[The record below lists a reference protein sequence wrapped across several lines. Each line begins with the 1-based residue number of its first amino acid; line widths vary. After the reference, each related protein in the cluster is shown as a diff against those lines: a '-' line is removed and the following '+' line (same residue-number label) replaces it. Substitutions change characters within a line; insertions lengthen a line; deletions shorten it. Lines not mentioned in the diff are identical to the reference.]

1 MAHPG
6 PVLPSTF
13 EEGTP
18 ARDGARSACGGLL
31 GLLGQAHG
39 ARHPCRAHR
48 RPQLHQGQVIVEGPR
63 VKLGRGWRRRV
74 NEAWAGGAVPK
85 SEGLGLP
92 SHLRVGHDAI
102 HLNLLRRF
110 PLGPLCQRYRP
121 QKLVR
126 GPAARDTQDRN
137 ARSFPLE
144 TLPPPTGTP
153 QPPASQRPR
162 TVRRR
167 EDSEA
172 GKETAAR
179 GQQRP
184 GLARGAPPP
193 TTREELE
200 PRAGDPG
207 GRGPDVPREAV
218 RRRKHPGR
226 GHQDAAAQ
234 RLPAELQP
242 HQPGPGPRWCCV
254 APHNAAVRPRH
265 VDSARAPLA
274 TRPWKG
280 RRGTSKEAQ
289 VPVVLTIETP
299 LGPTLRSALLPSPLS
314 PKPLQAHLA
323 QVNPSGGGLEA
334 WDAQVLLR
342 NTPLSLTAPL
352 PLFSTPG
359 SA

>member
-18 ARDGARSACGGLL
+18 ARDGARSARGGFL
-31 GLLGQAHG
+31 GLLGQAHR
-39 ARHPCRAHR
+39 ARRPRRAHR
-48 RPQLHQGQVIVEGPR
+48 GPQLHQGQVVVEGPR

-74 NEAWAGGAVPK
+74 NEAWPGGAVPK

-92 SHLRVGHDAI
+92 SHLRVGHDAV
-102 HLNLLRRF
+102 HLHLLRRF
-110 PLGPLCQRYRP
+110 PRGPLGQRHRP

-126 GPAARDTQDRN
+126 GAAARDTQDRN

-162 TVRRR
+162 T
-167 EDSEA
+167 A
-172 GKETAAR
+172 
-179 GQQRP
+179 RP
-184 GLARGAPPP
+184 GKTPRRGKRRPPPGGSRDRASRAAPHPDDPGRVGAP
-193 TTREELE
+193 RWGS
-200 PRAGDPG
+200 R
-207 GRGPDVPREAV
+207 GRGPNVPREAV
-218 RRRKHPGR
+218 RRREHPGR

-242 HQPGPGPRWCCV
+242 HQPGPGPRRCRA

-280 RRGTSKEAQ
+280 RRGTSQEAQ
-289 VPVVLTIETP
+289 VPVVLIIETP
-299 LGPTLRSALLPSPLS
+299 PGSTLPSALLPSPLS
-314 PKPLQAHLA
+314 HKPLQAHLA

-334 WDAQVLLR
+334 WFVQVLLR
-342 NTPLSLTAPL
+342 NTPLSLTATL